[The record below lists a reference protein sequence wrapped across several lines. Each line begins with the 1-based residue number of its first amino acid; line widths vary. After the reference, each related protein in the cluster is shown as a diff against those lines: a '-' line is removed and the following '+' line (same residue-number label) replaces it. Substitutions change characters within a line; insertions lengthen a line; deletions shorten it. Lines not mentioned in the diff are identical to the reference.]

1 LGNYTDKHI
10 ILKMIYTINRYQ
22 KNAVNFEI
30 FDNTESSGTIVK
42 IALCKKT
49 DYDKIKK

>member
-1 LGNYTDKHI
+1 MTKSKNSYVVIED
-10 ILKMIYTINRYQ
+10 RYQ